1 MGRRFGA
8 WALDAGIILGVAL
21 LLGGMTWGRI
31 HAYLQGLTERAIEAI
46 FDLFIT
52 GGDVQADAEKLGTHA
67 WDTVVGYVVQAF
79 VLLVLIEY
87 AYQFGAVA
95 WKGRTVGKVVA
106 DLKVSRADGTQA
118 KIGAGSAARRALVTT
133 ATDTGLYALAWIV
146 LLQGLFF
153 FALALWMLAVAA
165 FVANVL
171 PLLVGKERR
180 SLSDQAAG
188 TMVIRARAYQQAAQ
202 LARQGAQIAVD
213 GAQAAAV
220 VSAQAARESAQAA
233 RERAARLAEHERFVQ
248 AQELGKRAHRQSV
261 DRMRQAMDSERGQQV
276 KDASKRLGGR
286 LKDAYESRRD
296 ARQRPATPMQ
306 PPPGPMQ
313 PPPALPPPAPHYP
326 GVGLPEG
333 VGTPDLYAPPPMPAP
348 QPPPAPAPQAQWA
361 APPPPPP
368 EDDGDGVR
376 RT

>member
-8 WALDAGIILGVAL
+8 WALDAGIIFGVAL

-31 HAYLQGLTERAIEAI
+31 HAYLQGLTERGVEAI
-46 FDLFIT
+46 FDLFVT
-52 GGDVQADAEKLGTHA
+52 GGDVQAAGEKLGTHA
-67 WDTVVGYVVQAF
+67 WDTVVGYVMQAF
-79 VLLVLIEY
+79 MLLVLIEY

-106 DLKVSRADGTQA
+106 DLKVTRADGQA

-133 ATDTGLYALAWIV
+133 ATDTGLYALAWIL

-153 FALALWMLAVAA
+153 LSLALWMVAVAA
-165 FVANVL
+165 FVANVV
-171 PLLVGKERR
+171 PLLVGRQRR
-180 SLSDQAAG
+180 SVGDRVAG
-188 TMVIRARAYQQAAQ
+188 TAVVRARAYQQAVQ
-202 LARQGAQIAVD
+202 MARQGAQIAVD

-233 RERAARLAEHERFVQ
+233 RERAARLAEHERIVQ

-261 DRMRQAMDSERGQQV
+261 DRVRQAMDSERGQQV
-276 KDASKRLGGR
+276 RDASKRLGGR
-286 LKDAYESRRD
+286 FKDAYESRRD
-296 ARQRPATPMQ
+296 ARRQPAAPEQ
-306 PPPGPMQ
+306 PPPVPMQ

-326 GVGLPEG
+326 GVGVPEG
-333 VGTPDLYAPPPMPAP
+333 VGTPDPYAPPPMPSP
-348 QPPPAPAPQAQWA
+348 QHVQPPPPA
-361 APPPPPP
+361 
-368 EDDGDGVR
+368 EGDGDDLR